1 MAFSAR
7 SKSVRG
13 LLLLALGLCA
23 LTFQSLAF
31 TKTEV
36 PEAQAS
42 GFTAV
47 IADHALL
54 MSFVLMALSGAVTLL
69 ENSTTPNPGPA
80 EKRPDYGTFL
90 MMQNLLCFTSG
101 FINALCI
108 IDMGMTVS
116 HQSGNTSH
124 TGRLIMNGGAKFFHL
139 MCAFC
144 AGSFFAG
151 YSKSDVEAVYQ
162 GRFSPNMLGA
172 ALAVVFG
179 CMIHYCKAESGHNDA
194 ASESLLLFA
203 FSQGIQ
209 NGVTRRCT
217 SLPICTTHFT
227 GYLTD
232 VGTGLGL
239 WARAMANGEAPP
251 TLLKVL
257 LFAAGILFFLLGG
270 VAAKETH
277 GPYGMQAALIPAA
290 IMAAVAGGL
299 IPVPKPAKAQT
310 A

>member
-1 MAFSAR
+1 MAFNAR
-7 SKSVRG
+7 SKTARG
-13 LLLLALGLCA
+13 LLLLALGLCV
-23 LTFQSLAF
+23 LNLQSWAF
-31 TKTEV
+31 TKTEA
-36 PEAQAS
+36 PRAEAS
-42 GFTAV
+42 GFTAF

-54 MSFVLMALSGAVTLL
+54 VSFVLMAVSGAVTLL
-69 ENSTTPNPGPA
+69 EDSQTPTPGPA
-80 EKRPDYGTFL
+80 EKRADYGTFL
-90 MMQNLLCFTSG
+90 MMQNILCFTSG

-124 TGRLIMNGGAKFFHL
+124 TGRLIFNGGAKFFHL

-162 GRFSPNMLGA
+162 GRFSPNMLGST
-172 ALAVVFG
+172 LAVVFG
-179 CMIHYCKAESGHNDA
+179 CMLHHCKAQSGINDA